1 MIMCE
6 EKKEVDPALHEAA
19 MFVAKRYARS
29 FGYDVDELYNEAFLG
44 LIGHEGE
51 DRNVLLR
58 IAQCDI
64 LDFLRKER
72 RQKRFLMQL
81 TNDEDSD
88 DILDTIETTINLD
101 SSEEADRLQTL
112 NRVIEDAGL
121 SEREKRIIFLRYYK
135 GYTFE
140 QIGKEFNLRKS
151 TISQLHAKLITIFR
165 EILNDLCGRES

>member
-1 MIMCE
+1 MIMC
-6 EKKEVDPALHEAA
+6 KKEVDPALHEAA
-19 MFVAKRYARS
+19 MRVAKRYARN

-44 LIGHEGE
+44 FLGHEGE
-51 DRNVLLR
+51 KRNVLLR

-81 TNDEDSD
+81 ENDEDSE
-88 DILDTIETTINLD
+88 DILDTIETTLNLD

-112 NRVIEDAGL
+112 NRVIEAAGL

-140 QIGKEFNLRKS
+140 QIGKEFNLKKS
-151 TISQLHAKLITIFR
+151 TISVIHAKLITIFR